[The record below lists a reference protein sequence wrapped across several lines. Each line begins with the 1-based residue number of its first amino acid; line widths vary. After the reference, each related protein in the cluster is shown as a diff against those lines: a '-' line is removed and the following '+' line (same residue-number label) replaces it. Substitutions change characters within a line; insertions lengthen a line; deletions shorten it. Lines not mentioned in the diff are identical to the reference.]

1 MHSWIDRRNCLS
13 LVPKNIS
20 CWALTMQR
28 TRVIQFYEDTF
39 VLCLFARKR
48 PSCRYE
54 ENTTD
59 FVLPYPMSLS
69 RVLCGY
75 VRPPTS
81 GKSITV
87 QMSFPELLLGQ
98 RAWCGP
104 QDSDFSTGD
113 YYAHENPM
121 VYTRLLLPQIK
132 WHSGPELCFLAIFG
146 GRDAKTLSRGQEPQ
160 GLKVLWSSGSCHL
173 LCTGRGELRRVSLT
187 PPHSLPPCLLP
198 MKALPMAHCPC
209 SQSSLPS
216 LLLMHFSLP
225 QCQTEI
231 LLLLSAL
238 QKQGHT
244 RSLANFQ
251 E

>member
-81 GKSITV
+81 DKSVTV

-132 WHSGPELCFLAIFG
+132 CHSGPELCFLAMFG
-146 GRDAKTLSRGQEPQ
+146 GRGAKTLSRGQEPQ

-173 LCTGRGELRRVSLT
+173 LCTGRGDTATGLANSTTLSSPLLVAYEGT
-187 PPHSLPPCLLP
+187 AHGPLP
-198 MKALPMAHCPC
+198 
-209 SQSSLPS
+209 
-216 LLLMHFSLP
+216 
-225 QCQTEI
+225 
-231 LLLLSAL
+231 LLSVFSALSPFNAL
-238 QKQGHT
+238 QLSPMSDRDSASALSPAKART
-244 RSLANFQ
+244 YQ
-251 E
+251 EPG